1 MGRFLKILLDTH
13 ALLWWLFDD
22 PRLSAPARVAIADPK
37 TEVLVSAASGW
48 EIATKH
54 RLGKSPEAGDVPLDL
69 PKYLRTARFGSLAV
83 TMAHGLAAGALPGPH
98 RDPFDRM
105 LVAQSRLEE
114 LRMVTCD
121 AIFAHYGVDV
131 LW

>member
-1 MGRFLKILLDTH
+1 VRILLDTH

-22 PRLSAPARVAIADPK
+22 PKLSRKARRTIADPE
-37 TEVLVSAASGW
+37 TEALVSSASAW

-54 RLGKSPEAGDVPLDL
+54 RLGKLPEAGDVVTRL
-69 PKYLRTARFGSLAV
+69 PAYLRAGRFTELPISV
-83 TMAHGLAAGALPGPH
+83 AHALQAGRLPGPH

-105 LVAQSRLEE
+105 LIAQATAETLPV
-114 LRMVTCD
+114 VTND
-121 AIFAHYGVDV
+121 PVFRDYGTQV

>member
-1 MGRFLKILLDTH
+1 MAAVRVLLDTH

-22 PRLSAPARVAIADPK
+22 PKLSRKARRTIADPD
-37 TEVLVSAASGW
+37 TEALVSSASAW

-54 RLGKSPEAGDVPLDL
+54 RLGKLAEAGDVATRL
-69 PKYLRTARFGSLAV
+69 PAYLRAARFLELPISIDHALR
-83 TMAHGLAAGALPGPH
+83 AGQLPDPH

-105 LVAQSRLEE
+105 LIAQATIEN
-114 LRMVTCD
+114 LRIITND
-121 AIFAHYGVDV
+121 PIFRDYGAPV